1 VARRANNV
9 EEFYVGDISSKA
21 SGKSNPASALN
32 AWTRTLRHS
41 SHQKKFEPF
50 LIAFC
55 VPSVASIK
63 NRGGE
68 VWLFDRGT
76 LFATISV
83 YVYTATWRSPFGI
96 RRADLVQQQ
105 EASRRPFMNQREI
118 EGYHAHIY
126 YDPASREAA
135 ARVRAGLANFNVQLG
150 SWHDEPVGPHPK
162 AMYQA
167 LFANDEFA
175 RVVPWLMLN
184 RQGLTVLVH
193 PSTGDSY
200 GDHLERSLWLGE
212 VLKLRAEVLR
222 RG

>member
-1 VARRANNV
+1 M
-9 EEFYVGDISSKA
+9 S
-21 SGKSNPASALN
+21 
-32 AWTRTLRHS
+32 
-41 SHQKKFEPF
+41 
-50 LIAFC
+50 
-55 VPSVASIK
+55 
-63 NRGGE
+63 
-68 VWLFDRGT
+68 
-76 LFATISV
+76 
-83 YVYTATWRSPFGI
+83 
-96 RRADLVQQQ
+96 
-105 EASRRPFMNQREI
+105 QREV

-150 SWHDEPVGPHPK
+150 SWHDEPVGPHPQ

-200 GDHLERSLWLGE
+200 GDHLERSLWLGA
-212 VLKLRAEVLR
+212 VLKLREEVLR

>member
-1 VARRANNV
+1 MFGPDGISFKPMSLCLGKDLAVIIRQCQCNFSVMNYRRGLESA
-9 EEFYVGDISSKA
+9 EQIWYKHWEASK
-21 SGKSNPASALN
+21 
-32 AWTRTLRHS
+32 
-41 SHQKKFEPF
+41 
-50 LIAFC
+50 
-55 VPSVASIK
+55 
-63 NRGGE
+63 
-68 VWLFDRGT
+68 
-76 LFATISV
+76 
-83 YVYTATWRSPFGI
+83 SPFM
-96 RRADLVQQQ
+96 
-105 EASRRPFMNQREI
+105 SQREI
-118 EGYHAHIY
+118 KGYHAHIY

-150 SWHDEPVGPHPK
+150 SWHDEPVGPHPQ

-175 RVVPWLMLN
+175 RVVPWLMVN

-212 VLKLRAEVLR
+212 VLKLKEEVLR